1 MSMSGS
7 ATNSGQFFIG
17 VACGTFSLQNLS
29 ELSYVELETAT
40 ISTSGCFLRAG
51 KCRVRTMLPAPTM
64 PIRNLLLFLC
74 IGAISMSQTRIAYL
88 CELTWTLKSNGAFN
102 QSHIADG

>member
-1 MSMSGS
+1 MVTAECMYGGVPIQTMSMSGS
-7 ATNSGQFFIG
+7 ATNSGQFLIG

-29 ELSYVELETAT
+29 ELSYVKLETAT

-64 PIRNLLLFLC
+64 PIRNL
-74 IGAISMSQTRIAYL
+74 
-88 CELTWTLKSNGAFN
+88 
-102 QSHIADG
+102 